1 MVESDNIIK
10 IKDYI
15 LKEDKKLNN
24 TISKYSYYNTSLYVV
39 SMASTFTSSIIGTL
53 LNIEFVNTNTNLQK
67 VLLITLPILTITSA
81 TLQSISMA
89 TKYDLKIEKLEN
101 KKTLYNKVLIKIDFN
116 ENNNDMR
123 DITQE
128 LIIINQQT

>member
-10 IKDYI
+10 LKDYI

-24 TISKYSYYNTSLYVV
+24 TISKYSYYNTSLYIV

-89 TKYDLKIEKLEN
+89 TKYDLKIEKLET